1 MSPKCLRLALLGW
14 ALPFIAPG
22 LVTAQQIPSP
32 AEQFGHVMGADRQ
45 LVGWDGIVDYLRM
58 VGERSDRVNTREV
71 GRTTQDRPFLL
82 LEISSAETM
91 AQLDR
96 YRALQRRLY
105 FQDAKPGQD
114 PATVHTAEQRQE
126 LVDQQKAVVL
136 ITANIHSTEIGASQ
150 MALDLVYE
158 LATADDP
165 VTRKI
170 LDNVIFLLV
179 PSQNPDGQAMVTDWY
194 THYVGSDYE
203 GSAPPWL
210 YHHYT
215 GHDNNRDLYM
225 LTQAES
231 QTIARVLY
239 EEWFPS
245 VWLDEHQ
252 MGSSGARIFVM
263 PATDPVNLNV
273 HPLVYRWNGI
283 FGQAQ
288 AAALEAAGKVGI
300 IYNATYTNYWP
311 GAMAWT
317 GWWHN
322 QVGMLTEMASV
333 RIASPTDQHTVRL
346 GERPSGPAE
355 DRRGA
360 GQGRVGDTLP
370 APRDAEP
377 RTVYPRPWLGGHWT
391 LRDIVDYELI
401 ASRALLEAAADTRR
415 QLIEQIYDV
424 NSQTIAQFLGGQARA
439 PGARGYPARPD
450 AVPAERDESGRVMD
464 GAAGAAGT
472 PYTIVVP
479 SDQADPVTA
488 AKLLQTLAAEGVIVE
503 RATAPFHAAGHPYP
517 AGTFVIRL
525 AQVFGRYAKDMLEP
539 QTYPEVRRTPQSP
552 PEPPYDVTAWSLGM
566 QMGVATTFVD
576 KPFEASL
583 EILPTVPLPAGRV
596 RGGGGTFLIDAVYND
611 GFTAVNQVWSAGGR
625 IRRATQSFVGPER
638 HRFAA
643 GTWVI
648 DGISRDRMQRIAGAL
663 GLEVYAGGA
672 PSVRLT
678 AVTRPRIGLYQAWG
692 SNMDEGW
699 TRWVLDHYGFEYTTL
714 HPQDIR
720 AAAASTPDTADAIP
734 DSLRAMWPP
743 HVGAHAPPRV
753 VREPF
758 AGRYD
763 VLLFADQRAN
773 SILDGSSSTSLPPV
787 YRPGIGEQGLSA
799 VWEFVRQGGT
809 VVALGSAGDLFIEQW
824 PVPVRDVSEGL
835 NSDELL
841 IPGSIVRVQVD
852 PSHPLAW
859 GMPDTTFGY
868 FIRNPFYALTEGFR
882 TQAVSVP
889 VRFPN
894 ANVRASGWVRG
905 EAYVRGRAAVVQ
917 VDFPPAIARGRAGK
931 LILVGLRPQHRAQT
945 HATFKLLFNALV
957 GGQ

>member
-1 MSPKCLRLALLGW
+1 MNPKCPRLALIACASL
-14 ALPFIAPG
+14 LIAPR
-22 LVTAQQIPSP
+22 LTAAQQIPSP
-32 AEQFGHVMGADRQ
+32 AQRFGHVIGADRQ
-45 LVGWDGIVDYLRM
+45 LVGWDSIVSYFRM

-71 GRTTQDRPFLL
+71 GRTTDNRPFLL

-91 AQLDR
+91 THLDR
-96 YRALQRRLY
+96 YKALQRRLY
-105 FQDAKPGQD
+105 FQDATPGQD
-114 PATVHTAEQRQE
+114 PATVYTPAQKQE
-126 LVDQQKAVVL
+126 LLDQQKAVVL

-158 LATADDP
+158 LATANDS

-170 LDNVIFLLV
+170 LDNVIFLFV
-179 PSQNPDGQAMVTDWY
+179 PSQNPDGEAMVTDWY
-194 THYVGSDYE
+194 MHYVGTDYE

-215 GHDNNRDLYM
+215 GHDDNRDLYM
-225 LTQAES
+225 LTQVES

-252 MGSSGARIFVM
+252 MGSNGARIFVM

-288 AAALEAAGKVGI
+288 GAALENAGKVGI

-322 QVGMLTEMASV
+322 QVGMLTEVASV

-346 GERPSGPAE
+346 GERPSGQAE
-355 DRRGA
+355 GRGGF
-360 GQGRVGDTLP
+360 GQGRAGDTLP

-391 LRDIVDYELI
+391 LKDIVDYELI
-401 ASRALLEAAADTRR
+401 ASRALLETAADTRR

-424 NSQTIAQFLGGQARA
+424 NRQTIAQFVKGQKRSPGG
-439 PGARGYPARPD
+439 RGYQP
-450 AVPAERDESGRVMD
+450 VPATVAADSAESGRVMD

-472 PYTIVVP
+472 PYGIVIP
-479 SDQADPVTA
+479 ADQADPVTV

-503 RATAPFHAAGHPYP
+503 RATAAFQAAGHRYA

-525 AQVFGRYAKDMLEP
+525 AQVFGRYAKDMLEA
-539 QTYPEVRRTPQSP
+539 QTYPEVRLTPQSP

-576 KPFEASL
+576 QPFEASL
-583 EILPTVPLPAGRV
+583 EVLKTVPLPAG
-596 RGGGGTFLIDAVYND
+596 GIHGSGGTFLIDAVYND
-611 GFTAVNQVWSAGGR
+611 GFAAVNDVWSAGGR
-625 IRRATQSFVGPER
+625 VRRAAASFAGPER

-648 DGISRDRMQRIAGAL
+648 EGISREAMQRIAGEL
-663 GLEVYAGGA
+663 GLDVYAGGA
-672 PSVRLT
+672 PSVRL
-678 AVTRPRIGLYQAWG
+678 ASVNRPRIGVYQPWG

-699 TRWVLDHYGFEYTTL
+699 TRWVLDHYGFAYTTL
-714 HPQDIR
+714 HPQDVR
-720 AAAASTPDTADAIP
+720 AANPAVADSAVAIP

-743 HVGAHAPPRV
+743 HVKAHAPPRV
-753 VREPF
+753 AHAPF
-758 AGRYD
+758 ADRFD
-763 VLLFADQRAN
+763 VLLFTDQSA
-773 SILDGSSSTSLPPV
+773 SGILDGSSSVSLPPT
-787 YRPGIGEQGLSA
+787 YRGGIGEQGLAA
-799 VWEFVRQGGT
+799 VWDFVRQGGT
-809 VVALGSAGDLFIEQW
+809 VVALGSAGDLFIAQW
-824 PVPVRDVSEGL
+824 PIPVRDVSEGL
-835 NSDELL
+835 SSDELL

-852 PSHPLAW
+852 NTHPLAW
-859 GMPDTTFGY
+859 GMPDTTYGY
-868 FIRNPFYALTEGFR
+868 FIRSPFYALTEGFR
-882 TQAVSVP
+882 NQTVSVP

-894 ANVRASGWVRG
+894 ANLRASGWVRG
-905 EAYVRGRAAVVQ
+905 AEYVQGTAAAVE
-917 VDFPPAIARGRAGK
+917 VDFPAAGQGRAGK

-957 GGQ
+957 GGR

>member
-1 MSPKCLRLALLGW
+1 MVPKCLRLALLGW
-14 ALPFIAPG
+14 VVLLVAPR
-22 LVTAQQIPSP
+22 LVAAQHIPSP
-32 AEQFGHVMGADRQ
+32 ADQVGHVMGADRQ
-45 LVGWDGIVDYLRM
+45 LVGWDSIVSYLRM

-71 GRTTQDRPFLL
+71 GRTTDDRPFLL
-82 LEISSAETM
+82 LEISSAENM
-91 AQLDR
+91 AHLDR
-96 YRALQRRLY
+96 YRALQQRLY

-114 PATVHTAEQRQE
+114 PATVHSAAQREE
-126 LVDQQKAVVL
+126 LLDQQKAVVL

-150 MALDLVYE
+150 MVLDLVYE

-194 THYVGSDYE
+194 RHYVGTDYE

-210 YHHYT
+210 YHPYT
-215 GHDNNRDLYM
+215 GHDDNRDLYM
-225 LTQAES
+225 LTQKES
-231 QTIARVLY
+231 QIIARVLY

-252 MGSSGARIFVM
+252 MGSNGARIFVM

-288 AAALEAAGKVGI
+288 AAALERAGKVGI
-300 IYNATYTNYWP
+300 IYNSTYTNYWP

-322 QVGMLTEMASV
+322 QVGMLTEVASV

-346 GERPSGPAE
+346 GERPSGQAE
-355 DRRGA
+355 ARGGF

-391 LRDIVDYELI
+391 LKDIVDYELI

-424 NSQTIAQFLGGQARA
+424 NRRTIAQFLEGQARSA
-439 PGARGYPARPD
+439 GARGYQPLPA
-450 AVPAERDESGRVMD
+450 AVAADSAAGGRVMD

-472 PYTIVVP
+472 PYAIVVP
-479 SDQADPVTA
+479 ADQADPVTV
-488 AKLLQTLAAEGVIVE
+488 AKLLQTLAAEGVVVE
-503 RATAPFHAAGHPYP
+503 RATASFGASGHRYA

-525 AQVFGRYAKDMLEP
+525 AQVFGRYAKDMLEA
-539 QTYPEVRRTPQSP
+539 QTYPEVRLTPQSP

-583 EILPTVPLPAGRV
+583 EVLSTVPLPAGGV
-596 RGGGGTFLIDAVYND
+596 HGSGGTFLIDAVYND
-611 GFTAVNQVWSAGGR
+611 GFAAVNEVWSAGGR
-625 IRRATQSFVGPER
+625 VRRAAESFIGPER

-648 DGISRDRMQRIAGAL
+648 EGISRDAMQRIAAAR
-663 GLEVYAGGA
+663 GLVVYAGDA
-672 PSVRLT
+672 PSVRL
-678 AVTRPRIGLYQAWG
+678 APVRRPRIGLYQPWG

-699 TRWVLDHYGFEYTTL
+699 TRWVLEQYGFAYTTL
-714 HPQDIR
+714 HPQDVR
-720 AAAASTPDTADAIP
+720 AANPALSDSAVDIP

-743 HVGAHAPPRV
+743 HVRAHAPPRV
-753 VREPF
+753 VREPL
-758 AGRYD
+758 AGRFD
-763 VLLFADQRAN
+763 VLLFTDQSAN
-773 SILDGSSSTSLPPV
+773 GILDGSSSVSLPQA
-787 YRPGIGEQGLSA
+787 YRGGIGEEGLEA
-799 VWEFVRQGGT
+799 VRDFVRQGGT
-809 VVALGSAGDLFIEQW
+809 VVALGSAGDLFIQKW
-824 PVPVRDVSEGL
+824 PIPVRDVSEGL
-835 NSDELL
+835 SSDQLL

-852 PSHPLAW
+852 NGHPLAW
-859 GMPDTTFGY
+859 GMPDTTYGY
-868 FIRNPFYALTEGFR
+868 FIRSPFYALTEGFR
-882 TQAVSVP
+882 SQTVSVP

-894 ANVRASGWVRG
+894 ADLRASGWVRG
-905 EAYVRGRAAVVQ
+905 EEYVAGRAAAVQ
-917 VDFPPAIARGRAGK
+917 VDFAPDAQGRAGK
-931 LILVGLRPQHRAQT
+931 LVLLGLRPQHRAQT

-957 GGQ
+957 GGR

>member
-1 MSPKCLRLALLGW
+1 
-14 ALPFIAPG
+14 
-22 LVTAQQIPSP
+22 
-32 AEQFGHVMGADRQ
+32 
-45 LVGWDGIVDYLRM
+45 M

-71 GRTTQDRPFLL
+71 GKTTDGRPFLL
-82 LEISSAETM
+82 LEISSAETIGH
-91 AQLDR
+91 LDR
-96 YRALQRRLY
+96 YKTMQRRLY

-114 PATVHTAEQRQE
+114 PASVYTDAQKQE
-126 LVDQQKAVVL
+126 LLDQQKAVVL

-150 MALDLVYE
+150 MALDLVYQ

-194 THYVGSDYE
+194 THYVGTDFE
-203 GSAPPWL
+203 GSSPPWL

-225 LTQAES
+225 LTQKES
-231 QTIARVLY
+231 QIIAKVLY
-239 EEWFPS
+239 EDWFPS

-252 MGSSGARIFVM
+252 MGSNGARIFVM

-288 AAALEAAGKVGI
+288 AAALENAGKVGI
-300 IYNATYTNYWP
+300 IYNSTYTNYWP

-322 QVGMLTEMASV
+322 QVGMLTEVASV

-346 GERPSGPAE
+346 GERPSPQAGG
-355 DRRGA
+355 RRGF

-401 ASRALLEAAADTRR
+401 ASRALLETAADTRR

-424 NSQTIAQFLGGQARA
+424 NRQTIAEFLKGQARA
-439 PGARGYPARPD
+439 PGGQGYQKVPT
-450 AVPAERDESGRVMD
+450 AVAADSDDTGRVMD
-464 GAAGAAGT
+464 GAAGASGT
-472 PYTIVVP
+472 PYAIVVP
-479 SDQADPVTA
+479 ADQSDPVTV
-488 AKLLQTLAAEGVIVE
+488 AKMLQTLAAEGVIVE
-503 RATAPFHAAGHPYP
+503 RASAPFTTAGHRYP

-539 QTYPEVRRTPQSP
+539 QTYPEVRLTPQSP

-576 KPFEASL
+576 KPFDASL
-583 EILPTVPLPAGRV
+583 EVLQSVPLPDGGI
-596 RGGGGTFLIDAVYND
+596 RGSGGTFLIDAVYDD
-611 GFTAVNQVWSAGGR
+611 GFTAVNEVWSAGGR
-625 IRRATQSFVGPER
+625 VRRATQSFVGPER

-648 DGISRDRMQRIAGAL
+648 QGISRSAMQRIAGEL
-663 GLEVYAGGA
+663 GLDVYAGGA
-672 PSVRLT
+672 PSVRLE
-678 AVTRPRIGLYQAWG
+678 AVTRPRIGVYQGWG

-699 TRWVLDHYGFEYTTL
+699 TRWVLDRYGFDYTTL
-714 HPQDIR
+714 HPQDVR
-720 AAAASTPDTADAIP
+720 AAAANSADTSNAIP

-743 HVGAHAPPRV
+743 HVKAHAPLRV
-753 VREPF
+753 VRQPF
-758 AGRYD
+758 AGRFD
-763 VLLFADQRAN
+763 VLLFTDQRAN
-773 SILDGSSSTSLPPV
+773 SILDGSSSTSWPPT
-787 YRPGIGEQGLSA
+787 YRGGIGEQGLGA
-799 VWEFVRQGGT
+799 VWDFVQQGGT
-809 VVALGSAGDLFIEQW
+809 VVALGSASDLFIEHW
-824 PVPVRDVSEGL
+824 PIPVRDVSEGL
-835 NSDELL
+835 SSDELL
-841 IPGSIVRVQVD
+841 IPGSIVRLQVD

-859 GMPDTTFGY
+859 GMPDTTYGY
-868 FIRNPFYALTEGFR
+868 FIRSPFYSLTEGFR
-882 TQAVSVP
+882 TQTVSVP

-894 ANVRASGWVRG
+894 ADLRASGWVRG
-905 EAYVRGRAAVVQ
+905 AEYVQGTAAAVE
-917 VDFPPAIARGRAGK
+917 VDFPATAQGKAGK
-931 LILVGLRPQHRAQT
+931 LILLGLRPQHRAQT

-957 GGQ
+957 GGS

>member
-1 MSPKCLRLALLGW
+1 MSSKCPRLALLGC
-14 ALPFIAPG
+14 AVLLVAPR
-22 LVTAQQIPSP
+22 LSAAQQIPSP
-32 AEQFGHVMGADRQ
+32 AQRFGHVMGADRQ
-45 LVGWDGIVDYLRM
+45 LVGWDSIVSYFRM

-71 GRTTQDRPFLL
+71 GRTTDDRPFLL

-91 AQLDR
+91 AHLDR
-96 YRALQRRLY
+96 YRALQQRLY

-114 PATVHTAEQRQE
+114 PATVHTAEQKQE
-126 LVDQQKAVVL
+126 LLDQQKAVVL

-158 LATADDP
+158 LATANDP

-194 THYVGSDYE
+194 THYVGTDYE

-215 GHDNNRDLYM
+215 GHDDNRDLYM
-225 LTQAES
+225 LTQVES

-239 EEWFPS
+239 EDWFPS

-252 MGSSGARIFVM
+252 MGSTGPRIFVM

-288 AAALEAAGKVGI
+288 AAALEDAGKVGI
-300 IYNATYTNYWP
+300 IYNSTYTNYWP

-346 GERPSGPAE
+346 GERPSGPAAGG
-355 DRRGA
+355 RGF

-401 ASRALLEAAADTRR
+401 ASRALLVAAADTRR

-424 NSQTIAQFLGGQARA
+424 NRQTIAQFLKGQARA
-439 PGARGYPARPD
+439 PGARGYQPLPA
-450 AVPAERDESGRVMD
+450 AVAADSAERGRVMD

-472 PYTIVVP
+472 PYAIVVP
-479 SDQADPVTA
+479 ADQADPVTV
-488 AKLLQTLAAEGVIVE
+488 AKLLQTLAAEGVVVE
-503 RATAPFHAAGHPYP
+503 RATAPFATAGHRYP

-525 AQVFGRYAKDMLEP
+525 AQVFGRYAKDMLEA
-539 QTYPEVRRTPQSP
+539 QTYPEVRPTPQSP
-552 PEPPYDVTAWSLGM
+552 PAPPYDVTAWSLGM

-583 EILPTVPLPAGRV
+583 EVLQTVPLPAGGIH
-596 RGGGGTFLIDAVYND
+596 GGGGTFLIDAVYND
-611 GFTAVNQVWSAGGR
+611 GFGAVNDVWSAGGR
-625 IRRATQSFVGPER
+625 VRRATQSFIGPER

-648 DGISRDRMQRIAGAL
+648 AGLSRSAMQRIAGAR
-663 GLEVYAGGA
+663 GLDVYAGGA
-672 PSVRLT
+672 PSVRL
-678 AVTRPRIGLYQAWG
+678 APVTRPRIGLYQPWG

-714 HPQDIR
+714 HPQDVR
-720 AAAASTPDTADAIP
+720 AAAGTAPDTTTAIP

-758 AGRYD
+758 AGRFD
-763 VLLFADQRAN
+763 VLLFADQGAS
-773 SILDGSSSTSLPPV
+773 SILDGSSSASLPPA
-787 YRPGIGEQGLSA
+787 YRGGIGEQGLAA

-809 VVALGSAGDLFIEQW
+809 VVALGSAGDLFIQQW
-824 PVPVRDVSEGL
+824 PIPVRDVSEGL
-835 NSDELL
+835 SSDELL

-859 GMPDTTFGY
+859 GMPDTTYGY
-868 FIRNPFYALTEGFR
+868 FIRSPFYALTEGFR
-882 TQAVSVP
+882 NQTVSVP

-894 ANVRASGWVRG
+894 ANLRASGWVRG
-905 EAYVRGRAAVVQ
+905 AEYVEGRAAAVE
-917 VDFPPAIARGRAGK
+917 VDFPASAQGRVGK
-931 LILVGLRPQHRAQT
+931 LILLGLRPQHRAQT

-957 GGQ
+957 GG